1 MTYFFWIL
9 WIWEWLQSSGKNSE
23 LRFCRPGFWPQLC
36 YQPTVWHKVDLIT
49 PHSSFLTYKM
59 KNLGQRQLRHLPVSK
74 FYDLMK
80 KYFVGLKHESPLNSN
95 SFFFSLNNN
104 NKKSKGTVTQAP
116 KENEMKSS
124 MCRRFELYEHLFY
137 MNSVY
142 DPWRKK
148 KNYNLNGA
156 GNFTN
161 PFIHKY
167 LWYKDLKGHWAQ
179 CTSFFMYLLKYDHL
193 ATLNG
198 IPVFDDMLIL
208 QYGHQTQTSHFY
220 WLIANE
226 RAGDKTVSFG

>member
-95 SFFFSLNNN
+95 SFFFFTQQQQQKIQRYCNSGSQRKWDEIFHVQEIWIVWTFILHEFSLR
-104 NKKSKGTVTQAP
+104 SL
-116 KENEMKSS
+116 KEKEKLQFKW
-124 MCRRFELYEHLFY
+124 CRQFY
-137 MNSVY
+137 
-142 DPWRKK
+142 
-148 KNYNLNGA
+148 
-156 GNFTN
+156 
-161 PFIHKY
+161 
-167 LWYKDLKGHWAQ
+167 Q
-179 CTSFFMYLLKYDHL
+179 
-193 ATLNG
+193 
-198 IPVFDDMLIL
+198 PV
-208 QYGHQTQTSHFY
+208 HP
-220 WLIANE
+220 
-226 RAGDKTVSFG
+226 